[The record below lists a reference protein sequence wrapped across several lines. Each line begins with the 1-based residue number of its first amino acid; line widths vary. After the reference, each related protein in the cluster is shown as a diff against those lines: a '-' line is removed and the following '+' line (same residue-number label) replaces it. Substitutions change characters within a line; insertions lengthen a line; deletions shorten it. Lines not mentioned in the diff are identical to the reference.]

1 LPFPPPILLRFL
13 DRTRLAEPLFR
24 LYEAIA
30 ALRPTLTPAGI
41 VQPLPPA
48 SLRFKVAGTPRA
60 FSYVDGGRK
69 AVQSIEEILTAGG
82 RSLSECQSILEFGC
96 GCGRVLTHFECDA
109 SLAGCDINQQL
120 IDWVH
125 EYLPSIDA
133 RVNGLQPPLS
143 WPDSA
148 FDLVVALSV
157 FTHLPE
163 PLALAWMAELI
174 RVLAPGGYIV
184 FSAHGE
190 HYLPALTASE
200 RADFKAGKPVARFA
214 RSAGTNLCNT
224 YYPES
229 WVRKTLASG
238 LESAAFRA
246 RGAHGNP
253 EQDLYLFKKP
263 LIP

>member
-1 LPFPPPILLRFL
+1 M
-13 DRTRLAEPLFR
+13 FR

-48 SLRFKVAGTPRA
+48 ALRFKVAGTPRA

-82 RSLSECQSILEFGC
+82 RSLTECQSILEFGP
-96 GCGRVLTHFECDA
+96 RLRAVLTHFECDA

-174 RVLAPGGYIV
+174 RVP
-184 FSAHGE
+184 
-190 HYLPALTASE
+190 LPADTSFSLPTANTTCPPSPPPNAPISRPANPSPVS
-200 RADFKAGKPVARFA
+200 RAPP
-214 RSAGTNLCNT
+214 GTNLCNT